1 MELVS
6 DWGSYHMVERHSCRS
21 VSPHG
26 HYSVPG
32 ASALCQLWASGREGL
47 QPSVLGP
54 QMGLVVRGSGKHCW
68 SLGLMNT
75 GYHCMEHIYPRSW
88 KYNHA
93 LHKILWLQV
102 FASAAAGNN
111 PAPQPFCRNFTCI
124 LKVTVKMSCTCKDR
138 W

>member
-21 VSPHG
+21 VSLHG
-26 HYSVPG
+26 HYSVPE
-32 ASALCQLWASGREGL
+32 ASASCLLSASGREGL

-54 QMGLVVRGSGKHCW
+54 QMGLVVKGSGKHCW
-68 SLGLMNT
+68 SPGLMNT

-88 KYNHA
+88 KYKYA
-93 LHKILWLQV
+93 LHKTLWLQV
-102 FASAAAGNN
+102 SASAAAGNN
-111 PAPQPFCRNFTCI
+111 PWSLPFCRNFTRS
-124 LKVTVKMSCTCKDR
+124 LKVTVKMSRTCGDR